1 MPGDPPQSGLQPIRF
16 LGVDG
21 PRWFLRGVITGPAAE
36 RPEVAA
42 PFEEIFAGLVVV
54 RGDHPVPP
62 RELLEITLP
71 EEARKAMEEQ
81 MAAAEEGD
89 ERFSQPIN
97 PFERGPEI
105 TETR

>member
-1 MPGDPPQSGLQPIRF
+1 M
-16 LGVDG
+16 
-21 PRWFLRGVITGPAAE
+21 
-36 RPEVAA
+36 
-42 PFEEIFAGLVVV
+42 V

-71 EEARKAMEEQ
+71 EEARQAMEEQ
-81 MAAAEEGD
+81 MAAAGGGAS
-89 ERFSQPIN
+89 RFSEPLN

>member
-1 MPGDPPQSGLQPIRF
+1 VPGEQPLIGLQPIRF

-36 RPEVAA
+36 RPQLAA
-42 PFEEIFAGLVVV
+42 PFEAIFAGLVVV

-62 RELLEITLP
+62 RDLLEVTLP

-81 MAAAEEGD
+81 MAAAGEEGFG
-89 ERFSQPIN
+89 EPIN
-97 PFERGPEI
+97 PFDRGPEI

>member
-1 MPGDPPQSGLQPIRF
+1 VPGDPPQSGLQPIRF

-42 PFEEIFAGLVVV
+42 PFEEIFAGLVVA

-62 RELLEITLP
+62 RELLDITLP

-89 ERFSQPIN
+89 DRFSQPIN

>member
-1 MPGDPPQSGLQPIRF
+1 
-16 LGVDG
+16 
-21 PRWFLRGVITGPAAE
+21 VITGPAAE
-36 RPEVAA
+36 RAEVAA
-42 PFEEIFAGLVVV
+42 PFEQIFAGLVVV

-81 MAAAEEGD
+81 MAAAEEGQEG
-89 ERFSQPIN
+89 ERFSEPLN